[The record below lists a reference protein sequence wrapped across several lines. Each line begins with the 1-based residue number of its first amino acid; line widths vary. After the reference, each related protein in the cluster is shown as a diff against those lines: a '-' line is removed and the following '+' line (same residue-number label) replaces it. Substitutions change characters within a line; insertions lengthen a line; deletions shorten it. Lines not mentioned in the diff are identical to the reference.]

1 MTLTTLEIKDKT
13 FNVKFRGYSID
24 EVNEFLDM
32 VIDDYEEIIRANHDK
47 EQRIK
52 DLEDKIAYFDN
63 MKDSLTQSVILAQET
78 SDKVKM
84 SAKIEADNILNK
96 AQNDAF
102 SLIEEAKA
110 KANQIIR
117 DATDDAKRVAV
128 ETEDLK
134 RQSRLFH
141 QRLLSVVEGQMGLV
155 NAPEWHDLLQPTAVY
170 LQNSDAAFKEVVEK
184 VLEEHVPETDD
195 STSIDATR
203 QFSPEEMEELQ
214 RRVAEGNAQLK
225 AAKQASEGT
234 SNPTIEIISDQV
246 DDADDTF
253 QFNIDD

>member
-32 VIDDYEEIIRANHDK
+32 VIDDYEEIIRSNHDK

-63 MKDSLTQSVILAQET
+63 MKESLTQSVILAQET
-78 SDKVKM
+78 SDKVKS

-96 AQNDAF
+96 AQNDAYT
-102 SLIEEAKA
+102 LIEEAKA

-170 LQNSDAAFKEVVEK
+170 LQNSDTAFKEVVEK

-195 STSIDATR
+195 SNSMDATR

-214 RRVAEGNAQLK
+214 RRVAEGNAQLE
-225 AAKQASEGT
+225 AAKKASEEV
-234 SNPTIEIISDQV
+234 SKPTIEIISEQS
-246 DDADDTF
+246 DDANNTF
-253 QFNIDD
+253 